1 MKKLTSVLMAGML
14 AATGCICAVTASATD
29 ETKATITVVDASGGE
44 SVTCE
49 ANVGDKIECTV
60 TGYSDKSVTALLG
73 STYFNQVDADNLV
86 EYSDIDVLGYSDG
99 YYTETG
105 LFYDTGIF
113 STMAVRPEDSSEYD
127 RDAFGYCY
135 ILGRPA
141 GDYAAENGQVIVKFA
156 LDVKAAGECTIK
168 TVLEDVTYDDVN
180 GEIVSDT
187 SAVKTKTTVNVIST
201 GEDSTEATEATEA
214 TDATEATETTEATEA
229 TVPTEATEA
238 TEVTAPSTEAPTN
251 ATNATTAIVATNATS
266 STTATSA
273 TNATSKS
280 STSTSTSNT
289 TSSTTG
295 KVATG
300 DSTSVALVL
309 AVLLVASGVFVVARR
324 KING

>member
-168 TVLEDVTYDDVN
+168 TVLEDVTYDDIN
-180 GEIVSDT
+180 GEIVSDV

-201 GEDSTEATEATEA
+201 GEDSTEATVATE
-214 TDATEATETTEATEA
+214 ATEATETTEAT
-229 TVPTEATEA
+229 VSTETTEA

-251 ATNATTAIVATNATS
+251 ATNATTAIVATNVTTSTNATS
-266 STTATSA
+266 ATTATS
-273 TNATSKS
+273 KS
-280 STSTSTSNT
+280 STSTSTSTSNT

>member
-1 MKKLTSVLMAGML
+1 MKKLTSILMAGML

-44 SVTCE
+44 PVTCE

-60 TGYSDKSVTALLG
+60 TGYSDKSITALLG
-73 STYFNQVDADNLV
+73 STYINQADANSLV
-86 EYSDIDVLGYSDG
+86 EYSDIDILGYSDG

-113 STMAVRPEDSSEYD
+113 SSMIVRPEDASEYD
-127 RDAFGYCY
+127 RDACGYCY
-135 ILGRPA
+135 VLGIPA
-141 GDYAAENGQVIVKFA
+141 GDYAAEDGQVIVKFA

-168 TVLEDVTYDDVN
+168 TILEDVTYDDAN
-180 GEIVSDT
+180 GEIVSDA
-187 SAVKTKTTVNVIST
+187 SAAKTKTTVNVIST
-201 GEDSTEATEATEA
+201 GGDSTE
-214 TDATEATETTEATEA
+214 ATEATETTEATEA
-229 TVPTEATEA
+229 TVPTEA

-251 ATNATTAIVATNATS
+251 ATNATTAIVATNATNATT

-280 STSTSTSNT
+280 STSNT

-309 AVLLVASGVFVVARR
+309 AVLFVASGAFVVARR

>member
-201 GEDSTEATEATEA
+201 GEDSTEATVATE
-214 TDATEATETTEATEA
+214 ATEATETTEATVSTE
-229 TVPTEATEA
+229 TTEATED
-238 TEVTAPSTEAPTN
+238 TAPSTEAPTN
-251 ATNATTAIVATNATS
+251 ATNATTAIVATNVTTSTNATS
-266 STTATSA
+266 ATTATS
-273 TNATSKS
+273 KS
-280 STSTSTSNT
+280 STSTSTSTSNT